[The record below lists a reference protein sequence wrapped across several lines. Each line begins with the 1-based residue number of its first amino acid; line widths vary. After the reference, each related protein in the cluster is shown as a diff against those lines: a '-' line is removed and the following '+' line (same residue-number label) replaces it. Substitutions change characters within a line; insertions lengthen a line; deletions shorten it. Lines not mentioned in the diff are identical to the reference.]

1 MLLPFNTHKD
11 KAMMGGTWIVHS
23 EKLSSDAGFLLFYA
37 VSLLQILLERNHYFS
52 IDKQR
57 IARSFWQHCVP
68 YTFSK
73 REEKIFIISLY
84 YEWDLLAELFA
95 TFLKKVSIFFFFLWA
110 FNCLCYGTENH
121 FYLLRFSWRCILTT
135 LWN

>member
-73 REEKIFIISLY
+73 RGGENLHYFIVLRMGFTRRTFCDISKKKSFNFFLLSVSFQLPLL
-84 YEWDLLAELFA
+84 WNWKSFLLAS
-95 TFLKKVSIFFFFLWA
+95 FL
-110 FNCLCYGTENH
+110 
-121 FYLLRFSWRCILTT
+121 LTT